1 MNKDTYLFVNCRYV
15 IIIKN
20 QDGEDLQ
27 GLENT
32 PRKALELVVG
42 DVEGNKSCRRLE
54 GVRGEALDVITGE
67 GDARVDLRDVQTL
80 CLGKDEE
87 EERKYQLESLKGI
100 CLLIY
105 IFYGGRNCSGKIN
118 KDITKTAN
126 RYSCKSKQRIF
137 KEDKMPAI
145 ALLSFLSHRRCRS
158 GCSPH
163 SLSRVVM
170 RAPHL
175 QGSDTDFHTG
185 LVLRRPKTATP

>member
-67 GDARVDLRDVQTL
+67 SDARVDLWDVQTL

-87 EERKYQLESLKGI
+87 EERKYQLESLK
-100 CLLIY
+100 
-105 IFYGGRNCSGKIN
+105 
-118 KDITKTAN
+118 KT
-126 RYSCKSKQRIF
+126 
-137 KEDKMPAI
+137 
-145 ALLSFLSHRRCRS
+145 
-158 GCSPH
+158 
-163 SLSRVVM
+163 
-170 RAPHL
+170 
-175 QGSDTDFHTG
+175 
-185 LVLRRPKTATP
+185 